1 LKNRKKKK
9 LGSYPYLSVVFSI
22 TLALFLIGILGLMIL
37 HANKLTSIIRENITM
52 EVYLQ
57 KTVTENDR
65 IRINKLL
72 SEKEYI
78 SKKAAQP
85 EIVYIS
91 RDDAA
96 KSFGSKTGED
106 FVAFLGENPL
116 RDAFIITIAPEYQ
129 TEESMTKIQ
138 GELSKTESVFEVAF
152 TPSLVQ
158 SINANAATISIIL
171 AGITIIVLLTIVILI
186 NNTIKL
192 ALFSQRFLIRSMQL
206 VGAKTG
212 FIIWPFVRSA
222 AIHGLVAG
230 IFASILLFATQKYAY
245 TMIQDLQQ
253 IDLGDTLL
261 ILYAI
266 LLTIGIVIGAAST
279 LTAVRRYLKMSLN
292 ELY

>member
-1 LKNRKKKK
+1 
-9 LGSYPYLSVVFSI
+9 
-22 TLALFLIGILGLMIL
+22 MQ
-37 HANKLTSIIRENITM
+37 
-52 EVYLQ
+52 VYLQ

-78 SKKAAQP
+78 TKKADNP
-85 EIVYIS
+85 KIVYIS
-91 RDDAA
+91 REDAA
-96 KSFGSKTGED
+96 KSFASKTGED

-116 RDAFIITIAPEYQ
+116 RDAFDITIAPEYQ
-129 TEESMTKIQ
+129 TEESMAKIQ
-138 GELSKTESVFEVAF
+138 EELSKIQSVFEVAF

-158 SINANAATISIIL
+158 SINSNAAKITIIL

-230 IFASILLFATQKYAY
+230 LLASLLLFAGQKYAY
-245 TMIQDLQQ
+245 TMIKDLEQ

-261 ILYAI
+261 MLYAL
-266 LLTIGIVIGAAST
+266 LLTFGIVIGAAST
-279 LTAVRRYLKMSLN
+279 LSAVRRYLKMSLN

>member
-1 LKNRKKKK
+1 
-9 LGSYPYLSVVFSI
+9 
-22 TLALFLIGILGLMIL
+22 MQ
-37 HANKLTSIIRENITM
+37 
-52 EVYLQ
+52 VYLQ

-78 SKKAAQP
+78 AKKAEKP

-91 RDDAA
+91 REDAA
-96 KSFGSKTGED
+96 KSFSSKTGED

-116 RDAFIITIAPEYQ
+116 RDAFIITIAQDFQ

-138 GELSKTESVFEVAF
+138 DELSKTESVFEVAF

-158 SINANAATISIIL
+158 SINSNAATISIIL

-222 AIHGLVAG
+222 AFHGLVAG
-230 IFASILLFATQKYAY
+230 ILASMLLFATQKYAY
-245 TMIQDLQQ
+245 TMIKDLNQ
-253 IDLGDTLL
+253 IDLGDSLL
-261 ILYAI
+261 KLYAL
-266 LLTIGIVIGAAST
+266 LLTVGIVIGAVST
-279 LTAVRRYLKMSLN
+279 LTAVRRYLKLSLN

>member
-9 LGSYPYLSVVFSI
+9 LGSYPYLSVVLSI
-22 TLALFLIGILGLMIL
+22 TLALFLIGLLGLMIL
-37 HANKLTSIIRENITM
+37 HANRLTSIIRENITM
-52 EVYLQ
+52 QVYLQ

-78 SKKAAQP
+78 AKKSTNP

-91 RDDAA
+91 RDEAA
-96 KSFGSKTGED
+96 KSFASKTGED

-116 RDAFIITIAPEYQ
+116 RDAFVITIAPEYQ

-138 GELSKTESVFEVAF
+138 AELSKTDSVFEVAF

-158 SINANAATISIIL
+158 TINSNAATITIIL
-171 AGITIIVLLTIVILI
+171 AGVTIIVLLTIVILI

-222 AIHGLVAG
+222 SIHGLVAG
-230 IFASILLFATQKYAY
+230 LFASMLLFAAQKYAY
-245 TMIQDLQQ
+245 TMIKDLNQ
-253 IDLGDTLL
+253 IDLGDSLL
-261 ILYAI
+261 ILYAL

>member
-266 LLTIGIVIGAAST
+266 LLTIGIVIGATST

>member
-1 LKNRKKKK
+1 
-9 LGSYPYLSVVFSI
+9 VFSI
-22 TLALFLIGILGLMIL
+22 TLALFLIGLLGLMIL
-37 HANKLTSIIRENITM
+37 HANKLTDIIRGNITM
-52 EVYLQ
+52 QVYLQ

-78 SKKAAQP
+78 AKKADKP
-85 EIVYIS
+85 EIIYIS
-91 RDDAA
+91 REDAA
-96 KSFGSKTGED
+96 NTFASKTGED

-116 RDAFIITIAPEYQ
+116 RDTFVITIAPEFQ

-138 GELSKTESVFEVAF
+138 EELSKTESVYEVAY

-158 SINANAATISIIL
+158 SINSNTATIGIIL

-212 FIIWPFVRSA
+212 FIIWPFVKSA

-230 IFASILLFATQKYAY
+230 LFASILLFAAQKYAY
-245 TMIQDLQQ
+245 TMIKDLGQ
-253 IDLGDTLL
+253 IDLGDALL
-261 ILYAI
+261 ILYAL
-266 LLTIGIVIGAAST
+266 LLTIGIVIGAIST
-279 LTAVRRYLKMSLN
+279 LAAVKKYLKMSLN